1 MNTSAGSFPAP
12 ITAAKSAPE
21 TVAIRVPWTVWA
33 CVSASILIAIGL
45 YWDISW
51 HETIGRDSFWTPA
64 HLLIQLG
71 GLLTA
76 LVCAMTIFSATFQ
89 PNSLARTS
97 SVNVLGF
104 SGPLGAFIAAWG
116 GLAMVTSAPFDN
128 WWHEAYGLDVKILSP
143 PHILLAIGIAGIVWG
158 GLVLT
163 VAEMNRAEGAQRS
176 RLQRL
181 CLLLGGFVIVHSM
194 ILRLEYT
201 NKVLLHSSVSYIAL
215 GAGFLLVLEAPARAA
230 RHRWARTIMTGI
242 YSLFTVLMLWILPL
256 FPASPKLGPVYQ
268 PITHMV
274 PLPWPILLVV
284 PAFVLDLLWPII
296 EKPLIEKPLV
306 EKKTFWEN
314 VPRWQ
319 QALFGGVAFMAV
331 LVAVQWPFATFLMS
345 PAARNWFFHPANFP
359 YFTPPNAATVR
370 FVFVKF
376 DDTAAMFWRGMGI
389 AFAASVIS
397 LWLGIIFGN
406 WLKRVQR

>member
-1 MNTSAGSFPAP
+1 MSTSTGSFTAP
-12 ITAAKSAPE
+12 IPAAKPV
-21 TVAIRVPWTVWA
+21 TDVAAVRVPWTVWA
-33 CVSASILIAIGL
+33 CVSASISIAIGL

-89 PNSLARTS
+89 PNSAARTS

-104 SGPLGAFIAAWG
+104 RGPLGAFIAAWG

-128 WWHEAYGLDVKILSP
+128 WWHDAYGLDVKILSP

-158 GLVLT
+158 GLLLT
-163 VAEMNRAEGAQRS
+163 VAEMNRAEGPQRI

-181 CLLLGGFVIVHSM
+181 CLLLGGFVVVHSM

-201 NKVLLHSSVSYIAL
+201 NKVLLHSSLAYIAL
-215 GAGFLLVLEAPARAA
+215 SVGLLLVLEAPARAA

-242 YSLFTVLMLWILPL
+242 YSLFTILMLWILPL

-268 PITHMV
+268 NITHMV

-284 PAFVLDLLWPII
+284 PAFVLDLMWPIF
-296 EKPLIEKPLV
+296 EKAPL
-306 EKKTFWEN
+306 
-314 VPRWQ
+314 WQ
-319 QALFGGVAFMAV
+319 QALFGGVAFMTV

-345 PAARNWFFHPANFP
+345 PAARNWFFHPANYP

-370 FVFVKF
+370 YVFVKF
-376 DDTAAMFWRGMGI
+376 DDSAAQFWRGMGL
-389 AFAASVIS
+389 AFAFSVVS
-397 LWLGIIFGN
+397 LWVGIIFGN
-406 WLKRVQR
+406 WLKRIQR

>member
-1 MNTSAGSFPAP
+1 MSTSTGSFTAQIP
-12 ITAAKSAPE
+12 AAKPVIN
-21 TVAIRVPWTVWA
+21 VAAVHVPWTVWA
-33 CVSASILIAIGL
+33 CVSASISIAVGL

-76 LVCAMTIFSATFQ
+76 LVCAITIFSATFQ
-89 PNSLARTS
+89 PNSAARTS
-97 SVNVLGF
+97 SVNVLGLR
-104 SGPLGAFIAAWG
+104 GPLGAFIAAWG

-128 WWHEAYGLDVKILSP
+128 WWHDAYGLDVKILSP

-158 GLVLT
+158 GLLLT
-163 VAEMNRAEGAQRS
+163 VAEMNRAEGPQRV

-181 CLLLGGFVIVHSM
+181 SLLLGGFVVVHSM

-201 NKVLLHSSVSYIAL
+201 NKVLLHSSLAYISL
-215 GAGFLLVLEAPARAA
+215 SVGLLLVLEAPARAA

-242 YSLFTVLMLWILPL
+242 YSLFTILMLWILPL

-268 PITHMV
+268 NITHLV

-284 PAFVLDLLWPII
+284 PAFVLDLMWPMF
-296 EKPLIEKPLV
+296 EKAPL
-306 EKKTFWEN
+306 
-314 VPRWQ
+314 WQ
-319 QALFGGVAFMAV
+319 QALFGGVAFMTV

-345 PAARNWFFHPANFP
+345 PAARNWFFHPANYP

-370 FVFVKF
+370 YVFVKV
-376 DDTAAMFWRGMGI
+376 DDTAAQFWRGMGV
-389 AFAASVIS
+389 AFAFSVVS
-397 LWLGIIFGN
+397 LWVGITFGN
-406 WLKRVQR
+406 WLKRIQR

>member
-1 MNTSAGSFPAP
+1 MNTSASSFPAP

-21 TVAIRVPWTVWA
+21 DRAIRVPWTVWA

-89 PNSLARTS
+89 PNSVARATS
-97 SVNVLGF
+97 VHILGF
-104 SGPLGAFIAAWG
+104 RGPLGAFVAAWG

-158 GLVLT
+158 GLLLT
-163 VAEMNRAEGAQRS
+163 VAEMNRAEGAQRL
-176 RLQRL
+176 RLQRIS
-181 CLLLGGFVIVHSM
+181 LLLGGFVIVHSM

-201 NKVLLHSSVSYIAL
+201 NKVLLHSSISYIAL
-215 GAGFLLVLEAPARAA
+215 GVGFLLVLEAPARAA
-230 RHRWARTIMTGI
+230 RHRWARTIITGI

-268 PITHMV
+268 PIDHMV

-284 PAFVLDLLWPII
+284 PAFVLDLLWPISG
-296 EKPLIEKPLV
+296 KDKASRWD
-306 EKKTFWEN
+306 KA
-314 VPRWQ
+314 PRWQ
-319 QALFGGVAFMAV
+319 QALFGGVVFMAV

-345 PAARNWFFHPANFP
+345 PAARNWFFHPANYP
-359 YFTPPNAATVR
+359 YFTPSTAATVR
-370 FVFVKF
+370 YVFVKY
-376 DDTAAMFWRGMGI
+376 DDSASMFWRGMGI
-389 AFAASVIS
+389 ACAASVIS
-397 LWLGIIFGN
+397 LWVGIIFGD
-406 WLKRVQR
+406 WLRKLQR